1 MMKKSVIV
9 IVVVIGGLCGCG
21 HRSQYLTRDGELTD
35 SWSAVSDRTYI
46 RTVGIGVAPDSV
58 KDRTRRKGMARNS
71 ALINARTELIAMIK
85 TVRIKGSLEVSRL
98 AEQRGI
104 MRLLVD
110 STIGGAEEERVE
122 WDNSEGCIVVLRIAR
137 SRVRK
142 MLQDTARAEAA
153 ESDETIAALE
163 KQIAI
168 VDGRTRA
175 LLTALPGIRPE

>member
-1 MMKKSVIV
+1 MNNLSRIGLVGL
-9 IVVVIGGLCGCG
+9 VVALGGCG
-21 HRSQYLTRDGELTD
+21 HQSQFLSKDGELTD
-35 SWSAVSDRTYI
+35 TWSAVSDRKYI
-46 RTVGIGVAPDSV
+46 RTVGIGVAPDNV

-71 ALINARTELIAMIK
+71 ALINARAELIALVK

-98 AEQRGI
+98 AEQRGV
-104 MRLLVD
+104 MRQLVD
-110 STIGGAEEERVE
+110 ATIGGAEEERVE
-122 WDNSEGCIVVLRIAR
+122 WDQSEGCVVVLRIER

-168 VDGRTRA
+168 IDGRTKA
-175 LLTALPGIRPE
+175 LLTALPGMKSE